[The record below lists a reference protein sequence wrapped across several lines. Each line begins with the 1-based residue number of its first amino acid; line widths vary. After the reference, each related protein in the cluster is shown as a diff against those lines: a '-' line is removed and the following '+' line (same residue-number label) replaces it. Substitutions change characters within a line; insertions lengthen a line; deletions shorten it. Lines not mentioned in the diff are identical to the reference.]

1 MITIKQLFH
10 SAVGEKIQL
19 GLLSF
24 FFEVQLQSDPFLQ
37 QIDKQYTNIYAKI

>member
-19 GLLSF
+19 GLLF